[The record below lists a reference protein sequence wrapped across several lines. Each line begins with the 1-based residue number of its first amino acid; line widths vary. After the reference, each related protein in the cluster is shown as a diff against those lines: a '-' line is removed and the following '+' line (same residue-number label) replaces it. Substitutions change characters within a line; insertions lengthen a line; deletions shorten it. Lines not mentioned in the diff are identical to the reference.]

1 MTIFT
6 APALAPPYSVAIP
19 GTKFGSAELRM
30 NQPHAVDFQDMEQAE
45 HCVLETEP
53 TLVEGDD
60 SSEDTARTI
69 SKKIEIRDRAR
80 GTATQFVLYEQGV
93 LRVSQQRRKK
103 RSKTLQFNLR
113 YLDPVPSMTR
123 HPAKRIFHIA
133 LGAAGAAAAAG
144 LLAQFD
150 VLRGYTLP
158 SAIGLGTTGLIALLL
173 GVYLTHQRF
182 VFYTLHGRLPAIRLT
197 AGFGYGR
204 RFQALLP
211 ILSRAIEE
219 SADTIGDDTTV
230 FLRQEM
236 REHYRLRSNGV
247 LTPEQCN
254 QGTERIL
261 AQFDDHL

>member
-1 MTIFT
+1 
-6 APALAPPYSVAIP
+6 
-19 GTKFGSAELRM
+19 M